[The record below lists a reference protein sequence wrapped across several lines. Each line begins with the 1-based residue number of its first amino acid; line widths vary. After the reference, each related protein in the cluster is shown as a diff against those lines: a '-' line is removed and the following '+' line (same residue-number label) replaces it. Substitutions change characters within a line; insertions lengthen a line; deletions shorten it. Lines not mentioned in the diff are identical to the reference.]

1 MHPSTVAPIKLHPFI
16 PMIPA
21 HNRQRSL
28 SPPPDLN
35 TGVNSTPL
43 PASSGMFLLIHNIL
57 PPNKSGFAKPVDLV
71 REALAEVLRS
81 DDGIEL
87 TDIAVSILPG
97 GRLQV
102 VMGRGNPGVS
112 SG

>member
-1 MHPSTVAPIKLHPFI
+1 
-16 PMIPA
+16 MIPA

-43 PASSGMFLLIHNIL
+43 PASSGMFLLIRNVL

-71 REALAEVLRS
+71 REALAEVLHS
-81 DDGIEL
+81 DDG
-87 TDIAVSILPG
+87 
-97 GRLQV
+97 
-102 VMGRGNPGVS
+102 MN
-112 SG
+112 